1 MKIYAGFEGRFGV
14 IYTSVFQ
21 RKVYLRYLIYSI
33 IAPFGRRGW
42 KMVYARLR
50 GMVLYLHKDENG
62 FRHGRFQTFN
72 NAILL
77 HHALAEK
84 PEDYSKRQ
92 HVFKLRTANLGE
104 TLFQTR

>member
-1 MKIYAGFEGRFGV
+1 MYD
-14 IYTSVFQ
+14 
-21 RKVYLRYLIYSI
+21 LI
-33 IAPFGRRGW
+33 IAPFGRRSW

-62 FRHGRFQTFN
+62 FRRGRFQTFN